1 MRFLFQILIPLSKST
16 IGAFYVIEF
25 VYIWNQYLWP
35 LIVVNSD
42 QMKVVQIG
50 IKMLINTE
58 AMNNWGVIMAGVLI
72 SMIPPLLV
80 FFVMQKSF
88 MEGFGFMSEK

>member
-1 MRFLFQILIPLSKST
+1 MR
-16 IGAFYVIEF
+16 VI
-25 VYIWNQYLWP
+25 
-35 LIVVNSD
+35 
-42 QMKVVQIG
+42 QIG

-72 SMIPPLLV
+72 AMIPPLIV

-88 MEGFGFMSEK
+88 IKGFGFMKEK